1 MRWEKISKVREI
13 LLHTIKKKNILLMLY
28 ELKFCKLY
36 VFKNFERSVHVCE
49 QGKENI
55 EEFLK

>member
-1 MRWEKISKVREI
+1 
-13 LLHTIKKKNILLMLY
+13 MLY

-36 VFKNFERSVHVCE
+36 VFKNFDRSVHVCGK
-49 QGKENI
+49 GKENI